1 MFHKCLLWMDY
12 FSLELYQIVQGFPNN
27 LNFMPIGVLSRL
39 KKRHLPKKKNFRAKT
54 KQSMN

>member
-1 MFHKCLLWMDY
+1 MMFHKCLLWMDY

-39 KKRHLPKKKNFRAKT
+39 KKGHLPKKNA
-54 KQSMN
+54 